1 MLCFPL
7 LFAADVIRWANYTT
21 QPIAGILE
29 SWCHTSHQL
38 TPTLTCWITKNLTPM
53 RPTSAEQT
61 RLFRVPRLLLVSW
74 TGLGLG
80 DRPWSRGPALVLW
93 TGLGLVDRPW
103 SRGPALVSRTRLGLG
118 DRPWSRGPA
127 RCSAK
132 HGASWA
138 PSRGCWASRKAD
150 SWRNWPVT
158 GPLGGKRARAEGEP
172 CIRGIVVGGG
182 KARGV

>member
-80 DRPWSRGPALVLW
+80 DRPWSRGPALVSG
-93 TGLGLVDRPW
+93 TG
-103 SRGPALVSRTRLGLG
+103 LGLG
-118 DRPWSRGPA
+118 DRP
-127 RCSAK
+127 
-132 HGASWA
+132 GAQ
-138 PSRGCWASRKAD
+138 PSMER
-150 SWRNWPVT
+150 V
-158 GPLGGKRARAEGEP
+158 GPLRGGAGLLGRRTRGATGLSLGPSVGSVLARKVSRASAESWLG
-172 CIRGIVVGGG
+172 VVRLGGSSC
-182 KARGV
+182 GVDVGSLKK